1 MDTDFGTEGQD
12 STPQDAAPV
21 EQGADEQAV
30 ENSQTTESTP
40 GENPAWAAYKEAL
53 DPMTYER
60 IKPILAKSDK
70 DVQSRFEKIHEGYK
84 PYKDLIDNK
93 VDPQR
98 VQQSLSLVEQL
109 ESNPEFVY
117 NSLKSF
123 LQENGRLPESE
134 EELEEHVDQE
144 DEEEAPEDPRIAQ
157 LEQWA
162 YQQEQEKLSREAE
175 SWLDSEINRVK
186 EAHPE
191 LTQEDMREVLQRAG
205 AHAMQ
210 TGQEIESLDPYVQSV
225 LDYQQSILTR
235 PRPGDNAP
243 NLVPSG
249 GGIPNGKPKRTLGS
263 LSGNETQ
270 DVLAT
275 MIDGLRG

>member
-70 DVQSRFEKIHEGYK
+70 DVQARFEKIHEGYK

-134 EELEEHVDQE
+134 EELEDHVDQE
-144 DEEEAPEDPRIAQ
+144 NEEEAPEDPRIAQ

>member
-70 DVQSRFEKIHEGYK
+70 DVQARFEKIHEGYK

-117 NSLKSF
+117 NSLRSF

-134 EELEEHVDQE
+134 EELEDHVDQE
-144 DEEEAPEDPRIAQ
+144 NEEEAPEDPRIAQ